1 MMPMLSA
8 GVFCMYILYAGKGS
22 GRRGPP
28 GFYESMRTIEDGE
41 IRGMSG
47 NQLRLPADGGNQL
60 ST

>member
-1 MMPMLSA
+1 MPTLSA
-8 GVFCMYILYAGKGS
+8 GVFCMPGKAH

>member
-1 MMPMLSA
+1 VYS
-8 GVFCMYILYAGKGS
+8 VCIFCMPGKAH